1 MKPSHRYCKNTSLNF
16 ASFVKV
22 VTFFMSRETL
32 IRKTIKN
39 LAKLPDQNRKAVSD
53 FSEFLL
59 FKIDDKLITE
69 GIQKLT
75 ANSLAFRFL
84 QEEEDLYTV
93 NDLTETFN

>member
-1 MKPSHRYCKNTSLNF
+1 
-16 ASFVKV
+16 
-22 VTFFMSRETL
+22 MSRETL

-39 LAKLPDQNRKAVSD
+39 LAKLPDQNLKAVSD
-53 FSEFLL
+53 FAEFLL

-75 ANSLAFRFL
+75 ANSVAFRFL